1 MPAPRQSKGMIA
13 PLFGVVFA
21 WPYRFGLKGLH
32 AAGFRPWQLTALS
45 LVANGI
51 IGWLI
56 LSGRLFLPGLLLIV
70 AGLLDIFDGGLARLR
85 GEESRW
91 GAFLDSVVDRASD
104 IILFG
109 CIFWVE
115 YGQGHTVTAA
125 FALAAMAIS
134 LLVSYIRAQ
143 AEALGLSLTEGFVQ
157 RLERYVALMVGLTLP
172 RALVW
177 VLALLTALGGLTA
190 AQRLWA
196 AWHRLPSTPGP
207 VQTGAAGRH
216 TA

>member
-1 MPAPRQSKGMIA
+1 MIA
-13 PLFGVVFA
+13 PLFRIVFA
-21 WPYRFGLKGLH
+21 WPYRLGLKGLH
-32 AAGFRPWQLTALS
+32 AAGFRPWQLTGLS
-45 LVANGI
+45 LVANAV

-56 LSGRLFLPGLLLIV
+56 LSGRLFISGLLLIA

-125 FALAAMAIS
+125 FALTALGVS

-172 RALVW
+172 GALPW
-177 VLALLTALGGLTA
+177 VLGLLTVLGSLTA
-190 AQRLWA
+190 VQRMWT
-196 AWHRLPSTPGP
+196 AWHRLPSTPRRRRRT
-207 VQTGAAGRH
+207 VRTTARAGR

>member
-1 MPAPRQSKGMIA
+1 MIA

-21 WPYRFGLKGLH
+21 WPYRLGLKGLH
-32 AAGFRPWQLTALS
+32 RAGFRPWQLTLLS
-45 LVANGI
+45 LVANAA

-56 LSGRLFLPGLLLIV
+56 LTGRLFLPGLLLMV

-91 GAFLDSVVDRASD
+91 GAFMDSVIDRASD

-115 YGQGHTVTAA
+115 FGQGHRVTAA
-125 FALAAMAIS
+125 FAMAALLVS
-134 LLVSYIRAQ
+134 LLVSYVRAQ

-157 RLERYVALMVGLTLP
+157 RLERYVALMIGLTLP
-172 RALVW
+172 RALLWILV
-177 VLALLTALGGLTA
+177 LLTALGGLTVI
-190 AQRLWA
+190 QRLWS
-196 AWHRLPSTPGP
+196 AWRQLPTTPGP
-207 VQTGAAGRH
+207 LRRSTTRRRVARRPVA
-216 TA
+216 

>member
-1 MPAPRQSKGMIA
+1 MPAPRRSKGMIA
-13 PLFGVVFA
+13 PLFGVMFA

-32 AAGFRPWQLTALS
+32 AAGFRPWQLTGLS
-45 LVANGI
+45 LAANGV

-125 FALAAMAIS
+125 LALTTLAIS

-143 AEALGLSLTEGFVQ
+143 AEALGVSLTEGFVQ

-172 RALVW
+172 HALVW
-177 VLALLTALGGLTA
+177 VLALLTTLGGLTA

-196 AWHRLPSTPGP
+196 AWHRLPSTPRP
-207 VQTGAAGRH
+207 VRSPRVGRR